1 MPATTI
7 GQSGLSFGLS
17 AESGMLVQSFS
28 ETRNTEKAEA
38 RNNQGDVVGL
48 ALFNQSDTLSW
59 SGTVTGTYSTTA
71 GAVLSTLANATST
84 GGRIVVDSVSF
95 TKAPDSF
102 VTVNVSAT
110 RYPNMS

>member
-7 GQSGLSFGLS
+7 GTALSFGLS

-38 RNNQGDVVGL
+38 RNNQGDVVAL
-48 ALFNQSDTLSW
+48 ALFNQTDTLSW
-59 SGTVTGTYSTTA
+59 SGMITGAYSTSA
-71 GAVLSTLANATST
+71 GAVLASLANATSS
-84 GGRIVVDSVSF
+84 GGKIVVDSVSF

-102 VTVNVSAT
+102 TQVNVSAT

>member
-1 MPATTI
+1 
-7 GQSGLSFGLS
+7 
-17 AESGMLVQSFS
+17 
-28 ETRNTEKAEA
+28 
-38 RNNQGDVVGL
+38 
-48 ALFNQSDTLSW
+48 
-59 SGTVTGTYSTTA
+59 
-71 GAVLSTLANATST
+71 VLSTLANATST